1 MKTRAQTS
9 AMMNV
14 RKFSSNVYVILQPE
28 DFQVSMLFG
37 TLAVLP
43 LATRG
48 ITRMSSAHGV

>member
-1 MKTRAQTS
+1 MKARAQTS

-28 DFQVSMLFG
+28 DFQVSMLFS